1 MYSNVDTQSKS
12 ENFLHFSEYKI
23 VVVLTKQLSMLH
35 LCMHMLNKITKMD
48 ILTLGD
54 LTKAIEYENNK
65 RNKNKISMILGT
77 FP

>member
-23 VVVLTKQLSMLH
+23 VVVLTKQISMLH
-35 LCMHMLNKITKMD
+35 LCMLNKITKMD
-48 ILTLGD
+48 IVTLGD

-77 FP
+77 LP

>member
-12 ENFLHFSEYKI
+12 ENFLNFSEYKI
-23 VVVLTKQLSMLH
+23 VVVLNKQISMLH
-35 LCMHMLNKITKMD
+35 LCMLNKITKMD

-54 LTKAIEYENNK
+54 LTKAIKYENNK
-65 RNKNKISMILGT
+65 RNKKKISMILGT